1 MSEHKH
7 NQVHAET
14 KLWLESGQTT
24 SEYAV
29 ILVVLIPASVLLFSG
44 LAGGPIASAVR
55 AVAGLL
61 P

>member
-1 MSEHKH
+1 MTELKH
-7 NQVHAET
+7 NRIPNLKE
-14 KLWLESGQTT
+14 LWLESGQTA

-44 LAGGPIASAVR
+44 LAGPIGSALT